1 MFKVLFAKMWVGNR
15 GIAQDIIEARA
26 SSSRAITTPKSKKV
40 GRGLLYSGRRVYN
53 TGHLD
58 RRHDLSGKESTPRLH
73 PFLSFS
79 LSWCSLLAKP
89 NQKPEGRYGAALGA
103 QTRAER
109 GSGGESKGYPATG
122 LGKAFP
128 SREELFGKARRC
140 RRACKSGKCTLIG
153 CKEGKQGER
162 CTSSKASH
170 AFLRS

>member
-15 GIAQDIIEARA
+15 GISQDITEARA
-26 SSSRAITTPKSKKV
+26 SSSRAITTPKPKKV

-89 NQKPEGRYGAALGA
+89 NQRPEGTVVCWWSLWGSL
-103 QTRAER
+103 R
-109 GSGGESKGYPATG
+109 GTDQG
-122 LGKAFP
+122 
-128 SREELFGKARRC
+128 REGVWR
-140 RRACKSGKCTLIG
+140 
-153 CKEGKQGER
+153 GKQR
-162 CTSSKASH
+162 ISSHWIREGIPKQ
-170 AFLRS
+170 RRTVWEGPEV